1 MSNSEKP
8 MPQPDDVTQA
18 YWSSLG
24 DEGILRLQWCK
35 SCARPIHYPRAVCL
49 HCMGNDLEMRKHSGR
64 GRIHAFT
71 IVHVHPDKTFAA
83 DLPLVVALIDLEE
96 GGRILSNVVSVA
108 PDPSVV
114 KIGMAVELRCERVSE
129 RIVLPK
135 FAPIAVAT

>member
-1 MSNSEKP
+1 
-8 MPQPDDVTQA
+8 
-18 YWSSLG
+18 
-24 DEGILRLQWCK
+24 
-35 SCARPIHYPRAVCL
+35 
-49 HCMGNDLEMRKHSGR
+49 MGNDLEMRKHSGR

-96 GGRILSNVVSVA
+96 GGRILSNVVSVV